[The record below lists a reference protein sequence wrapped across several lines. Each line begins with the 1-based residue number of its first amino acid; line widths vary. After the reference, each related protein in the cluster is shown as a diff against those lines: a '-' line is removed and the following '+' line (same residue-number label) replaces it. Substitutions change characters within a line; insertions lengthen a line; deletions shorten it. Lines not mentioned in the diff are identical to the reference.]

1 MGLNAD
7 GTGVPELGAVIPGE
21 HGRIRSLTAEPG
33 GTLLATTSNG
43 DGRDEVLRIRPASVP
58 VPPAPGVE

>member
-1 MGLNAD
+1 MHLSAD
-7 GTGVPELGAVIPGE
+7 GRSVTDTATILRGE

-43 DGRDEVLRIRPASVP
+43 GGDDEVLRIGPA
-58 VPPAPGVE
+58 A